1 MTPELKILVELQDN
15 LASQR
20 KITSELENPK
30 AFQAIRKDYEAVLK
44 ERQECEAALEE
55 ASKGHKDLELDIDAK
70 KEEIKKLR
78 QQMQM
83 VRNQKEYSAALNS
96 IDTIQK
102 ILSQQ
107 EDKLLAKLE
116 AVETEKKRM
125 EAAQPNWLKI
135 EGRYGEIN
143 TRWQTEKRDLE
154 ERLDRLQHEQKFLE
168 KDLPEHLL
176 TLFRRMLKLRQGLAV
191 APVEAK
197 SCSGCHILL
206 RPQQFAD
213 IVKGEELVRCDQ
225 CQRFLYAK

>member
-1 MTPELKILVELQDN
+1 MKILVELQDN
-15 LASQR
+15 LALQA
-20 KITSELENPK
+20 KITAELENPK

-44 ERQECEAALEE
+44 ERQECDAAMEE
-55 ASKGHKDLELDIDAK
+55 ASKGHKDLELDIEGR
-70 KEEIKKLR
+70 KEEIRKLR

-83 VRNQKEYSAALNS
+83 VRNQKEYSASLNS
-96 IDTIQK
+96 IDAIQK
-102 ILSQQ
+102 MLTQQ

-116 AVETEKKRM
+116 AVENEKKRM
-125 EAAQPNWLKI
+125 EAASPTWLEI
-135 EGRYGEIN
+135 ESRYEAIN
-143 TRWQTEKRDLE
+143 VRWQTEKRELE

-191 APVEAK
+191 VPVEAK

-206 RPQQFAD
+206 RPQQYAD

-225 CQRFLYAK
+225 CQRFIYAK